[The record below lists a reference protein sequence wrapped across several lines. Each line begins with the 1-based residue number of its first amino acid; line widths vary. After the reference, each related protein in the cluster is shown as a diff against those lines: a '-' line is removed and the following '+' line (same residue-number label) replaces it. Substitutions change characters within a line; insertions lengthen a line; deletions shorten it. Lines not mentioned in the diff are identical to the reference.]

1 MQQFLSAGFEQV
13 FYATDL
19 DCFVVLEQD
28 GDTLF
33 LQSVVCKKKT
43 AMKKILKR
51 IIMKKETGKF
61 ARNIKTEAEFPNSQ
75 RNMLYRK
82 RAFSGS
88 CAAQQQTEKIRT
100 EYKNGKTAM
109 EEPPVCLLYFCCFFF
124 RFSLHFRNMKMNFAK
139 KATALAMS
147 VLFAVSMAGCGSSAS
162 TAKKVEVTS
171 VEDLA
176 DLKIGVQTGTTGDSQ
191 ASDAVNA
198 DSQMQRYNKGADA
211 IQALKNGKIDCVVI
225 DSLPAEKFVAA
236 NDDLKIVEGIF
247 DTEEYAMCFKKGNEL
262 RDEFNT
268 ALAEL
273 KEDGTLDEIMSNY
286 IGDEV
291 GQHPYESPADVDRSN
306 GTLTMA
312 TNAEFE
318 PWEYK
323 EGTDIVGIDADISQ
337 AICDK
342 LGYELKI
349 EDMAF
354 ETILASV
361 NSGKADFGAAG
372 MTVTPEREESVDF
385 TDTYANATQV
395 VIVRK

>member
-1 MQQFLSAGFEQV
+1 
-13 FYATDL
+13 
-19 DCFVVLEQD
+19 
-28 GDTLF
+28 
-33 LQSVVCKKKT
+33 
-43 AMKKILKR
+43 
-51 IIMKKETGKF
+51 
-61 ARNIKTEAEFPNSQ
+61 
-75 RNMLYRK
+75 
-82 RAFSGS
+82 
-88 CAAQQQTEKIRT
+88 
-100 EYKNGKTAM
+100 
-109 EEPPVCLLYFCCFFF
+109 
-124 RFSLHFRNMKMNFAK
+124 MKMNFAK

-312 TNAEFE
+312 TNAEFPPYE
-318 PWEYK
+318 FHDGDK
-323 EGTDIVGIDADISQ
+323 IVGIDAEIAQ
-337 AICDK
+337 AIADE
-342 LGYELKI
+342 LGMELEI
-349 EDMAF
+349 EDIAF
-354 ETILASV
+354 DSIIPEIV
-361 NSGKADFGAAG
+361 SGKADMALAG
-372 MTVTPEREESVDF
+372 MTVTEDRKASVDF
-385 TDTYANATQV
+385 SDTYATASQMIIVKEDSEIAGPDDLKGVTVGVQLGTTGDIYVSDLEADGTTVERYNKGFEAVQALSQGKIDAV
-395 VIVRK
+395 VIDGEPAKTFVAETEGLKILDESFTDEEYAIAVKKGNTELLEKINGALKTLKDNGTLDEIVAKYIKAE

>member
-1 MQQFLSAGFEQV
+1 
-13 FYATDL
+13 
-19 DCFVVLEQD
+19 
-28 GDTLF
+28 
-33 LQSVVCKKKT
+33 
-43 AMKKILKR
+43 
-51 IIMKKETGKF
+51 
-61 ARNIKTEAEFPNSQ
+61 
-75 RNMLYRK
+75 
-82 RAFSGS
+82 
-88 CAAQQQTEKIRT
+88 
-100 EYKNGKTAM
+100 
-109 EEPPVCLLYFCCFFF
+109 
-124 RFSLHFRNMKMNFAK
+124 MKMNFAK

-312 TNAEFE
+312 TNAEFPPYE
-318 PWEYK
+318 FHDGDK
-323 EGTDIVGIDADISQ
+323 IVGIDAEIAQ
-337 AICDK
+337 AIADE
-342 LGYELKI
+342 LGMELEI
-349 EDMAF
+349 EDIAF
-354 ETILASV
+354 DSIIPEIV
-361 NSGKADFGAAG
+361 SGKADMALAG
-372 MTVTPEREESVDF
+372 MTVTEDRKASVDF
-385 TDTYANATQV
+385 SDTYATASQMIIVKEDSKIAGPDDLKGVTVGVQLGTTGDIYVSDLEADGTTVERYNKGFEAVQALSQGKIDAV
-395 VIVRK
+395 VIDGEPAKTFVSESEGLKILDEAFTVEEYAIAVKKGNSELLDKINTALESLKDNGTLDEIVAKYIKAE

>member
-1 MQQFLSAGFEQV
+1 M
-13 FYATDL
+13 
-19 DCFVVLEQD
+19 
-28 GDTLF
+28 
-33 LQSVVCKKKT
+33 
-43 AMKKILKR
+43 
-51 IIMKKETGKF
+51 
-61 ARNIKTEAEFPNSQ
+61 EAEFPNSQ

-88 CAAQQQTEKIRT
+88 CAAQQQTKKIRT

-109 EEPPVCLLYFCCFFF
+109 EEPPGCLLHFCCFFF
-124 RFSLHFRNMKMNFAK
+124 VFPCISER
-139 KATALAMS
+139 
-147 VLFAVSMAGCGSSAS
+147 CSAS

-323 EGTDIVGIDADISQ
+323 EGNDIVGIDADISK

-349 EDMAF
+349 EDMSF

-385 TDTYANATQV
+385 TDTYADATQV

>member
-1 MQQFLSAGFEQV
+1 
-13 FYATDL
+13 
-19 DCFVVLEQD
+19 
-28 GDTLF
+28 
-33 LQSVVCKKKT
+33 
-43 AMKKILKR
+43 
-51 IIMKKETGKF
+51 
-61 ARNIKTEAEFPNSQ
+61 
-75 RNMLYRK
+75 
-82 RAFSGS
+82 
-88 CAAQQQTEKIRT
+88 
-100 EYKNGKTAM
+100 
-109 EEPPVCLLYFCCFFF
+109 
-124 RFSLHFRNMKMNFAK
+124 MKMNFAK

-273 KEDGTLDEIMSNY
+273 KEDGTLDERQEKVLLDLGGWIHDHKEAVFGTEKGLDYNHFLGGST
-286 IGDEV
+286 I
-291 GQHPYESPADVDRSN
+291 SADQKTMYLFVYDKPQE
-306 GTLTMA
+306 TLCV
-312 TNAEFE
+312 
-318 PWEYK
+318 K
-323 EGTDIVGIDADISQ
+323 GI
-337 AICDK
+337 K
-342 LGYELKI
+342 TPVKRVTVLHTGEELR
-349 EDMAF
+349 F
-354 ETILASV
+354 SYT
-361 NSGKADFGAAG
+361 G
-372 MTVTPEREESVDF
+372 
-385 TDTYANATQV
+385 
-395 VIVRK
+395 

>member
-1 MQQFLSAGFEQV
+1 
-13 FYATDL
+13 
-19 DCFVVLEQD
+19 
-28 GDTLF
+28 
-33 LQSVVCKKKT
+33 
-43 AMKKILKR
+43 
-51 IIMKKETGKF
+51 
-61 ARNIKTEAEFPNSQ
+61 
-75 RNMLYRK
+75 
-82 RAFSGS
+82 
-88 CAAQQQTEKIRT
+88 
-100 EYKNGKTAM
+100 
-109 EEPPVCLLYFCCFFF
+109 
-124 RFSLHFRNMKMNFAK
+124 MKMNFAK

-291 GQHPYESPADVDRSN
+291 GQHPYESRQTQTTPRERLPWQPTQSSSRGSTKREMISLVSMPTFPRQS
-306 GTLTMA
+306 A
-312 TNAEFE
+312 TSL
-318 PWEYK
+318 
-323 EGTDIVGIDADISQ
+323 VMS
-337 AICDK
+337 
-342 LGYELKI
+342 
-349 EDMAF
+349 
-354 ETILASV
+354 
-361 NSGKADFGAAG
+361 
-372 MTVTPEREESVDF
+372 
-385 TDTYANATQV
+385 
-395 VIVRK
+395 

>member
-1 MQQFLSAGFEQV
+1 
-13 FYATDL
+13 
-19 DCFVVLEQD
+19 
-28 GDTLF
+28 
-33 LQSVVCKKKT
+33 
-43 AMKKILKR
+43 
-51 IIMKKETGKF
+51 
-61 ARNIKTEAEFPNSQ
+61 
-75 RNMLYRK
+75 
-82 RAFSGS
+82 
-88 CAAQQQTEKIRT
+88 
-100 EYKNGKTAM
+100 
-109 EEPPVCLLYFCCFFF
+109 
-124 RFSLHFRNMKMNFAK
+124 
-139 KATALAMS
+139 MS

-312 TNAEFE
+312 TNAEFPPYE
-318 PWEYK
+318 FHDGDK
-323 EGTDIVGIDADISQ
+323 IVGIDAEIAQ
-337 AICDK
+337 AIADE
-342 LGYELKI
+342 LGMELEI
-349 EDMAF
+349 EDIAF
-354 ETILASV
+354 DSIIPEIV
-361 NSGKADFGAAG
+361 SGKADMALAG
-372 MTVTPEREESVDF
+372 MTVTEDRKASVDF
-385 TDTYANATQV
+385 SDTYATASQMIIVKEDSEIAGPDDLKGVTVGVQLGTTGDIYVSDLEADGTTVERYNKGFEAVQALSQGKIDAV
-395 VIVRK
+395 VIDGEPAKTFVSETEGLKILDEAFTVEEYAIAVKKGNTELLDKVNGALETLKDNGTLDEIVAKYIKAE

>member
-1 MQQFLSAGFEQV
+1 
-13 FYATDL
+13 
-19 DCFVVLEQD
+19 
-28 GDTLF
+28 
-33 LQSVVCKKKT
+33 
-43 AMKKILKR
+43 
-51 IIMKKETGKF
+51 
-61 ARNIKTEAEFPNSQ
+61 
-75 RNMLYRK
+75 
-82 RAFSGS
+82 
-88 CAAQQQTEKIRT
+88 
-100 EYKNGKTAM
+100 
-109 EEPPVCLLYFCCFFF
+109 
-124 RFSLHFRNMKMNFAK
+124 MKMNFAK

-291 GQHPYESPADVDRSN
+291 GQHPYSPRQTWTVPTERLPWQPTQSSSR
-306 GTLTMA
+306 GSTKREMISLVSMPTFPRQSA
-312 TNAEFE
+312 TSL
-318 PWEYK
+318 
-323 EGTDIVGIDADISQ
+323 VMS
-337 AICDK
+337 
-342 LGYELKI
+342 
-349 EDMAF
+349 
-354 ETILASV
+354 
-361 NSGKADFGAAG
+361 
-372 MTVTPEREESVDF
+372 
-385 TDTYANATQV
+385 
-395 VIVRK
+395 

>member
-1 MQQFLSAGFEQV
+1 
-13 FYATDL
+13 
-19 DCFVVLEQD
+19 
-28 GDTLF
+28 
-33 LQSVVCKKKT
+33 
-43 AMKKILKR
+43 
-51 IIMKKETGKF
+51 
-61 ARNIKTEAEFPNSQ
+61 
-75 RNMLYRK
+75 
-82 RAFSGS
+82 
-88 CAAQQQTEKIRT
+88 
-100 EYKNGKTAM
+100 
-109 EEPPVCLLYFCCFFF
+109 
-124 RFSLHFRNMKMNFAK
+124 MKMNFAK

-291 GQHPYESPADVDRSN
+291 GQHHGNASIRMSPRQTWTVPTERLPWQPTLSSSRGSTKREPISLVSMLIFPRRSV
-306 GTLTMA
+306 T
-312 TNAEFE
+312 
-318 PWEYK
+318 
-323 EGTDIVGIDADISQ
+323 S
-337 AICDK
+337 
-342 LGYELKI
+342 
-349 EDMAF
+349 
-354 ETILASV
+354 LAMS
-361 NSGKADFGAAG
+361 
-372 MTVTPEREESVDF
+372 
-385 TDTYANATQV
+385 
-395 VIVRK
+395 

>member
-1 MQQFLSAGFEQV
+1 
-13 FYATDL
+13 
-19 DCFVVLEQD
+19 
-28 GDTLF
+28 
-33 LQSVVCKKKT
+33 
-43 AMKKILKR
+43 
-51 IIMKKETGKF
+51 
-61 ARNIKTEAEFPNSQ
+61 
-75 RNMLYRK
+75 
-82 RAFSGS
+82 
-88 CAAQQQTEKIRT
+88 
-100 EYKNGKTAM
+100 
-109 EEPPVCLLYFCCFFF
+109 
-124 RFSLHFRNMKMNFAK
+124 
-139 KATALAMS
+139 MS

-291 GQHPYESPADVDRSN
+291 GQHHGNAHVGAVGVDAHQLVA
-306 GTLTMA
+306 G
-312 TNAEFE
+312 
-318 PWEYK
+318 
-323 EGTDIVGIDADISQ
+323 EGAHLDLLAVQGVGWQLGGGVALAPSLLGGAGVPCAGDGGAAAAVLDGGNNVGIRTGLEAGVYGDIQNGLRYVCAGSLVPVADGV
-337 AICDK
+337 
-342 LGYELKI
+342 GYRHLP
-349 EDMAF
+349 A
-354 ETILASV
+354 
-361 NSGKADFGAAG
+361 
-372 MTVTPEREESVDF
+372 
-385 TDTYANATQV
+385 
-395 VIVRK
+395 

>member
-1 MQQFLSAGFEQV
+1 
-13 FYATDL
+13 
-19 DCFVVLEQD
+19 
-28 GDTLF
+28 
-33 LQSVVCKKKT
+33 
-43 AMKKILKR
+43 
-51 IIMKKETGKF
+51 
-61 ARNIKTEAEFPNSQ
+61 
-75 RNMLYRK
+75 
-82 RAFSGS
+82 
-88 CAAQQQTEKIRT
+88 
-100 EYKNGKTAM
+100 
-109 EEPPVCLLYFCCFFF
+109 
-124 RFSLHFRNMKMNFAK
+124 MKMNFAK

-273 KEDGTLDEIMSNY
+273 K
-286 IGDEV
+286 
-291 GQHPYESPADVDRSN
+291 
-306 GTLTMA
+306 
-312 TNAEFE
+312 
-318 PWEYK
+318 
-323 EGTDIVGIDADISQ
+323 
-337 AICDK
+337 
-342 LGYELKI
+342 I

>member
-1 MQQFLSAGFEQV
+1 
-13 FYATDL
+13 
-19 DCFVVLEQD
+19 
-28 GDTLF
+28 
-33 LQSVVCKKKT
+33 
-43 AMKKILKR
+43 
-51 IIMKKETGKF
+51 
-61 ARNIKTEAEFPNSQ
+61 
-75 RNMLYRK
+75 
-82 RAFSGS
+82 
-88 CAAQQQTEKIRT
+88 
-100 EYKNGKTAM
+100 
-109 EEPPVCLLYFCCFFF
+109 
-124 RFSLHFRNMKMNFAK
+124 MKMNFAK

-291 GQHPYESPADVDRSN
+291 GQHP
-306 GTLTMA
+306 
-312 TNAEFE
+312 
-318 PWEYK
+318 
-323 EGTDIVGIDADISQ
+323 
-337 AICDK
+337 
-342 LGYELKI
+342 

>member
-1 MQQFLSAGFEQV
+1 
-13 FYATDL
+13 
-19 DCFVVLEQD
+19 
-28 GDTLF
+28 
-33 LQSVVCKKKT
+33 
-43 AMKKILKR
+43 
-51 IIMKKETGKF
+51 
-61 ARNIKTEAEFPNSQ
+61 
-75 RNMLYRK
+75 
-82 RAFSGS
+82 
-88 CAAQQQTEKIRT
+88 
-100 EYKNGKTAM
+100 
-109 EEPPVCLLYFCCFFF
+109 
-124 RFSLHFRNMKMNFAK
+124 MKMNFAK

-291 GQHPYESPADVDRSN
+291 GQHPYEGREN
-306 GTLTMA
+306 
-312 TNAEFE
+312 
-318 PWEYK
+318 
-323 EGTDIVGIDADISQ
+323 
-337 AICDK
+337 
-342 LGYELKI
+342 
-349 EDMAF
+349 F
-354 ETILASV
+354 ETSSSTCKVRFEYYQDKKEKEPLFQTNGASYSWLYQAGRLNRYLQRKAWKQIQAPVLIFQSAEDHLVSKPEQVRFVVKLARRGLTSGTMIIVPGTKHEIYGSGSRILRGYWKRIFAFLEEPQV
-361 NSGKADFGAAG
+361 GKNGSGK
-372 MTVTPEREESVDF
+372 
-385 TDTYANATQV
+385 
-395 VIVRK
+395 

>member
-1 MQQFLSAGFEQV
+1 
-13 FYATDL
+13 
-19 DCFVVLEQD
+19 
-28 GDTLF
+28 
-33 LQSVVCKKKT
+33 
-43 AMKKILKR
+43 
-51 IIMKKETGKF
+51 
-61 ARNIKTEAEFPNSQ
+61 
-75 RNMLYRK
+75 
-82 RAFSGS
+82 
-88 CAAQQQTEKIRT
+88 
-100 EYKNGKTAM
+100 
-109 EEPPVCLLYFCCFFF
+109 
-124 RFSLHFRNMKMNFAK
+124 MKMNFAK

-198 DSQMQRYNKGADA
+198 DSQMQRYN
-211 IQALKNGKIDCVVI
+211 KNGKIDCVVI

-291 GQHPYESPADVDRSN
+291 GQHPYESPADVDRYR
-306 GTLTMA
+306 
-312 TNAEFE
+312 
-318 PWEYK
+318 WYR
-323 EGTDIVGIDADISQ
+323 
-337 AICDK
+337 C
-342 LGYELKI
+342 
-349 EDMAF
+349 
-354 ETILASV
+354 
-361 NSGKADFGAAG
+361 
-372 MTVTPEREESVDF
+372 
-385 TDTYANATQV
+385 
-395 VIVRK
+395 